1 MAHPIPDNLQ
11 RPDTFNFA
19 LDVVDKWAA
28 ISPAMEAML
37 WVSSDGETV
46 KSLSY
51 RHFSQQSH
59 RIAILL
65 QQLGALPGETM
76 LMVLPR
82 IQEWYV
88 CSILLLRG

>member
-1 MAHPIPDNLQ
+1 MAHPVPDKLQ

-28 ISPAMEAML
+28 QSSAMEAML
-37 WVSSDGETV
+37 WVSSDGDTV

-51 RHFSQQSH
+51 RHFAQQSH

-65 QQLGALPGETM
+65 QQLGAQPGETM
-76 LMVLPR
+76 LMILPR
-82 IQEWYV
+82 VQEWYV
-88 CSILLLRG
+88 

>member
-1 MAHPIPDNLQ
+1 MAHLTPDGHQ
-11 RPDTFNFA
+11 RPETFNFA

-28 ISPAMEAML
+28 QSPAMEAML
-37 WVSSDGETV
+37 WVSSDGNTV

-65 QQLGALPGETM
+65 QQLGARPGETM
-76 LMVLPR
+76 LMILPR
-82 IQEWYV
+82 VQEWFV
-88 CSILLLRG
+88 SLHC